1 MAGFFYITRHFSH
14 KMTIVNGWEDGL
26 IFKNDI
32 YKLCLFIINLKGL
45 KNKHI
50 YLYEKMGK
58 NERRKCMNKRK
69 NER

>member
-1 MAGFFYITRHFSH
+1 MAGFFFITRHFSH

-45 KNKHI
+45 RNKHT

-58 NERRKCMNKRK
+58 TKGENA
-69 NER
+69 

>member
-1 MAGFFYITRHFSH
+1 MTRHFSH

-45 KNKHI
+45 RNKHT

-58 NERRKCMNKRK
+58 MKGENA
-69 NER
+69 